1 MGAPTPEEAKP
12 RFRRLVGATAWV
24 LLAFAPRTRADDSL
38 EAAIKAAYLYKF
50 APFIDWPSAPS
61 PPAGAFAICV
71 AGRDPFGS
79 ILDRAVSGQRI
90 DGRPVVVTR
99 MAVVQPNPP
108 CQIVFLGGL
117 RGQDLKD
124 ALKALRGSPVL
135 TVTDEASADPGI
147 VDFTIAD
154 GRVRFRLDARAAAEN
169 RLTISSKLLSLA
181 LAVNPKQGS
190 KDLR

>member
-38 EAAIKAAYLYKF
+38 EA
-50 APFIDWPSAPS
+50 
-61 PPAGAFAICV
+61 AICV